1 MSNILHLLQQCACN
15 PQVHLVSH
23 SQDKKNKIKTLASIH
38 HKLAL
43 ASLTRF
49 SSGVSK
55 KSSSSLHRAAMSIGF
70 QQKLLQYCNA
80 MHFKKISDITDIT
93 LIPLWFLLCP
103 VLLCSNRSLL
113 FHFLGLRWFEI
124 VWDKNSRE
132 PHLKDQSIWV
142 NVSSNEQIC
151 VNMLIWVNMPRI
163 MSQWWHFSTF
173 IAFLWRLSDYH
184 TRYDAVSAPLNLH
197 RMPNRLVHLPVR
209 PPWHGALEFLVT
221 PNFLQ
226 DAIGCRPALIL
237 SHAISCYYM
246 LLVLLNFVPFDALLI
261 SVEVK
266 NSQVFHRSKLEEVT
280 LWPCSKRWP
289 VTSSKD
295 DWNVGRIGPTAT
307 NGSTGRLEVLQVR
320 AGIKP
325 PQKDHWHWT
334 DMSI

>member
-1 MSNILHLLQQCACN
+1 
-15 PQVHLVSH
+15 
-23 SQDKKNKIKTLASIH
+23 
-38 HKLAL
+38 
-43 ASLTRF
+43 
-49 SSGVSK
+49 
-55 KSSSSLHRAAMSIGF
+55 
-70 QQKLLQYCNA
+70 
-80 MHFKKISDITDIT
+80 
-93 LIPLWFLLCP
+93 
-103 VLLCSNRSLL
+103 
-113 FHFLGLRWFEI
+113 
-124 VWDKNSRE
+124 
-132 PHLKDQSIWV
+132 
-142 NVSSNEQIC
+142 
-151 VNMLIWVNMPRI
+151 MLIWVNMPRI

-266 NSQVFHRSKLEEVT
+266 NSQVVHISKLEEVT

-334 DMSI
+334 DMSNMSNRFSTHKLHIQLRLASSRALFHEARQCRVLRAQIPRSDAHLACIFWMLPEVDRDFWHSLAQLSIGLSRFVTKLY